1 MEASYLK
8 TIVDNDMS
16 FRFGHTFTLVSKG
29 KDKAKAVLFGGVT
42 GADGHFSINSDT
54 FVYYITSQKWL
65 KLKRK
70 NNTNN
75 NTLTRSNWDNTN
87 TKSSTC
93 SM

>member
-1 MEASYLK
+1 METSYLK

-16 FRFGHTFTLVSKG
+16 SRFGHTFTLVSKG
-29 KDKAKAVLFGGVT
+29 KDKAKAVLFGGAT

-70 NNTNN
+70 TNTNI
-75 NTLTRSNWDNTN
+75 NTIIRSNWNNTN

>member
-16 FRFGHTFTLVSKG
+16 SRFGHTFTLVSKG
-29 KDKAKAVLFGGVT
+29 KDKAKAVLFGGAT

-70 NNTNN
+70 NNTHI
-75 NTLTRSNWDNTN
+75 NTFTCSNWDNTN

-93 SM
+93 SV